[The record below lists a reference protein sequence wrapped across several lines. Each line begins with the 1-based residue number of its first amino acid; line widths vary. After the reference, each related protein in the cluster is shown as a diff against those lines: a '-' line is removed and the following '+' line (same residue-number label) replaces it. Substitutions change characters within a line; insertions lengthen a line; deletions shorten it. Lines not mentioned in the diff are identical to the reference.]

1 MKIITLLLVFAMP
14 FLATACNQE
23 AASQEPIIQ
32 GVVSQD
38 MDVVCKDPRPEV
50 CTMEYVP
57 VCGILSDKSEKTY
70 ASACTACSHEEVSG
84 YRKDACK

>member
-1 MKIITLLLVFAMP
+1 MNILMLLLVSTVS
-14 FLATACNQE
+14 LLVTACNQE
-23 AASQEPIIQ
+23 SAMQDA
-32 GVVSQD
+32 VSEKID
-38 MDVVCKDPRPEV
+38 FVCKDPRPEI

-70 ASACTACSHEEVSG
+70 ASGCTACSSSEVTG